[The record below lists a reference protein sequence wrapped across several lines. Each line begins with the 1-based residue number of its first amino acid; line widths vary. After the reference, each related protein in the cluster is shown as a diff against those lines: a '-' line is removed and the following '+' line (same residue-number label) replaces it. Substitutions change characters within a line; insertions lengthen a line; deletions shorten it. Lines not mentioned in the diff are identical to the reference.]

1 MGPGMK
7 KSLITNWTLA
17 LIEESAKTTL
27 QEEVYNPSHLR
38 FPACRDSITLC
49 YQTAADQC
57 YAVGGDFTWGD

>member
-27 QEEVYNPSHLR
+27 QEEVSEKNTPLMGVPLAFKSE
-38 FPACRDSITLC
+38 SILPI
-49 YQTAADQC
+49 
-57 YAVGGDFTWGD
+57 VSP